1 MRARSWLARVGP
13 SLLPHRSFTNTW
25 RREMEL
31 M

>member
-1 MRARSWLARVGP
+1 MRARSQLARVGP
-13 SLLPHRSFTNTW
+13 PLLHRSFTNTW